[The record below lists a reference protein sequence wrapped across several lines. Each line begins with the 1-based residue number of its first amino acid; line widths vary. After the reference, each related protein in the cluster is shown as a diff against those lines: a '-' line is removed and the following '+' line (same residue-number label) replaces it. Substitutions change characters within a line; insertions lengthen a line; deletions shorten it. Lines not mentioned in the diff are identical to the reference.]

1 MDSLN
6 AVLDAIADRIWER
19 IAPRMEG
26 QKSPA
31 RLLTVKVAAEYL
43 GRSEHSVRHLCDSGK
58 LPTVRLDNRIFLDV
72 KDLDRVIEESKQAAV

>member
-6 AVLDAIADRIWER
+6 AFLDAIADRIWER

-31 RLLTVKVAAEYL
+31 RLLTVKVAADYL
-43 GRSEHSVRHLCDSGK
+43 GRSEHSVRHLCDSG
-58 LPTVRLDNRIFLDV
+58 
-72 KDLDRVIEESKQAAV
+72 